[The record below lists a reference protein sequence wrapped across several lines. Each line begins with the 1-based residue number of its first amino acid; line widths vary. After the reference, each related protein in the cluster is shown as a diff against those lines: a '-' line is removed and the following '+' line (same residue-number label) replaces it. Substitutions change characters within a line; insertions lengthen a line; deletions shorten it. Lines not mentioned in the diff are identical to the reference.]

1 MTRKI
6 LHVAGREFASTVATR
21 GFLIGVLF
29 TPILLG
35 IVIFA
40 TPRLM
45 NEESP
50 RIEGEVAIVDPT
62 GEVLPG
68 VRAHLAPEALAE
80 RRAEE
85 ARDAA
90 EKAAQRTGGLSR
102 MGGPGTKQA
111 IEVALGE
118 VPRLAIVEVPA
129 GADLEP
135 EKEPL
140 KAPAAPGGR
149 IAVVV
154 VHPDAVVRADGK
166 QAFGT
171 YDLFVRGK
179 LDDRV
184 EDEIKGALRHA
195 IVDARIRSQ
204 GLDRAAIEALTR
216 VERVRSKTVTAEG
229 ERTTNEVLN
238 AVLPAGFMILL
249 LMSVMSSGQY
259 LMTTTVEEKSSRV
272 VEVLLSA
279 VSPMELMTGKILG
292 QMGVGLLILA
302 LYAGLGIWTLFS
314 FAVAGLVD
322 LSLFVYLVLFFLI
335 AYTVMASTMAAIG
348 SAVNEMREAQSL
360 MTPVTLVLMIPW
372 VLWMPI
378 SRNPNSAFST
388 TLSFIPPI
396 NTFATLLRM
405 TSATPPPLW
414 QVWVSIA
421 IGIATAAGALWFA
434 AKVFRI
440 GLLMYGKPP
449 NFATLVRWA
458 RMA

>member
-1 MTRKI
+1 
-6 LHVAGREFASTVATR
+6 VARREFASTVATR

-35 IVIFA
+35 IVIFM

-50 RIEGEVAIVDPT
+50 RIEGEVAILDPT
-62 GEVLPG
+62 SEVLPG
-68 VRAHLAPEALAE
+68 VRAHLAPERLAE

-85 ARDAA
+85 AREAA
-90 EKAAQRTGGLSR
+90 EKASQATGGLAR
-102 MGGPGTKQA
+102 MGARGTEQA
-111 IEVALGE
+111 LAAALGE
-118 VPRLAIVEVPA
+118 VPRLHIAELPG
-129 GADLEP
+129 GADVER
-135 EKEPL
+135 EKDPL
-140 KAPAAPGGR
+140 KGPFKPGGR
-149 IAVVV
+149 IAVIV
-154 VHPDAVVRADGK
+154 VHPDAVVRAAGK
-166 QAFGT
+166 TDFGT
-171 YDLFVRGK
+171 YDLYVRGK

-184 EDEIKGALRHA
+184 EDEIRAALRDA
-195 IVDARIRSQ
+195 IVDARIRGQ
-204 GLDRAAIEALTR
+204 GLDRAAIEALTH
-216 VERVRSKTVTAEG
+216 VGRVRSRTVTAEG

-249 LMSVMSSGQY
+249 LMSVMTSGQY

-279 VSPMELMTGKILG
+279 VSPRELMTGKILG

-302 LYAGLGIWTLFS
+302 LYAGLGIWTMFS

-322 LSLFVYLVLFFLI
+322 LALFAYLVLFFLI

-348 SAVNEMREAQSL
+348 SSVNEMREAQAL

-388 TLSFIPPI
+388 ALSFIPPI

-405 TSATPPPLW
+405 TSSTPPPLW
-414 QVWVSIA
+414 QVWASIA
-421 IGIATAAGALWFA
+421 IGVATAAGALWFA